1 MIVPVPSTP
10 GAIGATTGATP
21 ATTPATT
28 TDPAIRE
35 AAEGFEGIFMS
46 MLVEEMMK
54 GSQVAE
60 ANPVYSGLMT
70 QKLGDQLARS
80 GGIGLADILERQL
93 GGASAGPTTPDPTVS
108 GGDS

>member
-1 MIVPVPSTP
+1 MIVPVPHTS
-10 GAIGATTGATP
+10 GATGATTGATP
-21 ATTPATT
+21 AATPTTS
-28 TDPAIRE
+28 DPAIRE

-54 GSQVAE
+54 GTQVSQ

-80 GGIGLADILERQL
+80 GGIGLADVLERQL
-93 GGASAGPTTPDPTVS
+93 GGGATPVS
-108 GGDS
+108 GGES

>member
-1 MIVPVPSTP
+1 MIVPVPP
-10 GAIGATTGATP
+10 GSGAAGAATGTTP
-21 ATTPATT
+21 ATTPST
-28 TDPAIRE
+28 TDTAIRE

-54 GSQVAE
+54 GTQVAE

-80 GGIGLADILERQL
+80 GGIGLADVLERQL
-93 GGASAGPTTPDPTVS
+93 GGGAPPVS

>member
-1 MIVPVPSTP
+1 MIVPVPP
-10 GAIGATTGATP
+10 GSGAVGAATGATP
-21 ATTPATT
+21 ATTPST
-28 TDPAIRE
+28 TDNSIRE

-54 GSQVAE
+54 GTQVAE
-60 ANPVYSGLMT
+60 ANPVYSGLMI

-80 GGIGLADILERQL
+80 GGIGLADVLERQL
-93 GGASAGPTTPDPTVS
+93 GGAPTVS